1 MKNIKIRRLNV
12 AKFRSLRKI
21 HWNERD
27 YEEMKHSFFFFKD
40 GPK

>member
-27 YEEMKHSFFFFKD
+27 MKK
-40 GPK
+40 